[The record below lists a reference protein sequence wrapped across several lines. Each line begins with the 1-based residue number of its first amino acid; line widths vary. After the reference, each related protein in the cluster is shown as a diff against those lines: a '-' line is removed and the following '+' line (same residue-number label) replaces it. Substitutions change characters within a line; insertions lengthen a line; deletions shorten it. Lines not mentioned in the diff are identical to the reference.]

1 MGCGSPI
8 IHTLSMSPMSRTFCS
23 ISVSNRPTHLPP
35 NPKMRRLSPRTPVM
49 QNDPLGALV
58 EETAA
63 VTVAERRLPTD
74 VRSPSAPPP
83 STDKQQLHNN
93 NHMYS
98 DQPILFKGQRSATF
112 DESVH
117 LGKMHRSETM
127 PAATLTSSLAGLGS
141 SLKFSFG

>member
-1 MGCGSPI
+1 
-8 IHTLSMSPMSRTFCS
+8 
-23 ISVSNRPTHLPP
+23 
-35 NPKMRRLSPRTPVM
+35 M
-49 QNDPLGALV
+49 QNDPLGALL
-58 EETAA
+58 EET
-63 VTVAERRLPTD
+63 TGSAERRLPGD

-83 STDKQQLHNN
+83 STDNKLHNN

>member
-1 MGCGSPI
+1 
-8 IHTLSMSPMSRTFCS
+8 
-23 ISVSNRPTHLPP
+23 
-35 NPKMRRLSPRTPVM
+35 M
-49 QNDPLGALV
+49 QNDPLGALA

-63 VTVAERRLPTD
+63 VAAERRLPAD

-83 STDKQQLHNN
+83 STTDKHQLHNN